1 MSRLLVKLTLIIGGL
16 VALVLGAHGL
26 YTCCYFRLGDFLGRV
41 GMDMGMTSFSLTPQ
55 EHLSRLFLTW
65 DVPNLLRDVIL
76 WVTTK
81 GVESWI
87 VPVILL
93 VAGLILLRVQKLC
106 PVFA

>member
-1 MSRLLVKLTLIIGGL
+1 MSRLLAKLVLICGGI
-16 VALVLGAHGL
+16 AGLVLGAHGL
-26 YTCCYFRLGDFLGRV
+26 YTCCYFRLADFLERI
-41 GMDMGMTSFSLTPQ
+41 GMDMGMTSFSLTSQ

-65 DVPNLLRDVIL
+65 DVHSLSRDVIL

-93 VAGLILLRVQKLC
+93 VAGIVLLRVQRLC

>member
-1 MSRLLVKLTLIIGGL
+1 MSMFLTKLTLICAGL
-16 VALVLGAHGL
+16 AGLVLGAHGL
-26 YTCCYFRLGDFLGRV
+26 YTCCYFRIGDFLGRH
-41 GMDMGMTSFSLTPQ
+41 GMDMGMTSFSLSTE

-65 DVPNLLRDVIL
+65 DVHNLFRDVIL

-81 GVESWI
+81 GAESWV

-93 VAGLILLRVQKLC
+93 VAGLVLLRVQKLC

>member
-1 MSRLLVKLTLIIGGL
+1 MSMFLAKLTLICASL
-16 VALVLGAHGL
+16 AALVLGAHGL
-26 YTCCYFRLGDFLGRV
+26 YTCCYFRLGDLLGRI
-41 GMDMGMTSFSLTPQ
+41 GMDMGMTSFSLSS
-55 EHLSRLFLTW
+55 EEYLSRLFLTW

-81 GVESWI
+81 GVESWV

-93 VAGLILLRVQKLC
+93 VAGLVLLRVQKLC